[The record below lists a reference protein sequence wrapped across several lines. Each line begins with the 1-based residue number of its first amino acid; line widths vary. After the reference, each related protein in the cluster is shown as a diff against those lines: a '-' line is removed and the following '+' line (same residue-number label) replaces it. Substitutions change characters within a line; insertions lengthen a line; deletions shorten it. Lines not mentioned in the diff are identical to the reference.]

1 MKIERE
7 RERAHTRAS
16 EYKKSER
23 EREFSEVTHLFS
35 NEYILNCHEVFLVHR
50 IL

>member
-7 RERAHTRAS
+7 RERVYIRVS

-23 EREFSEVTHLFS
+23 EREFFEVIYLFF
-35 NEYILNCHEVFLVHR
+35 NEYILNCYEVFLVYR